1 MQRGKVWWVNF
12 EPAIG
17 GEIKKNRPAII
28 ISNDAA
34 NRALNRVQ
42 VVPLT
47 TQQTDKL
54 YPSEV
59 YVLLNDKPCKA
70 MADQIMTV
78 DKRRLSNQAGKINNE
93 EMAKLEK
100 VILLQLGIKER

>member
-1 MQRGKVWWVNF
+1 MQRGEIWWVNF

-42 VVPLT
+42 VIPLT

-54 YPSEV
+54 YPSETRV
-59 YVLLNDKPCKA
+59 MLDDKSCKA

-78 DKRRLSNQAGKINNE
+78 DKRRLSKRAGKINGD
-93 EMAKLEK
+93 EMVKLEK
-100 VILLQLGIKER
+100 VVLLQLGIA

>member
-1 MQRGKVWWVNF
+1 MQRGEVWWINF
-12 EPAIG
+12 DPAIG
-17 GEIKKNRPAII
+17 GEIKKTRPAII

-42 VVPLT
+42 VIPLT

-54 YPSEV
+54 YPSEAAV
-59 YVLLNDKPCKA
+59 MLNDKPCKA

-78 DKRRLSNQAGKINNE
+78 DKRRLTNQAGKINRE
-93 EMAKLEK
+93 EMLKLEK
-100 VILLQLGIKER
+100 VLLLQLGID

>member
-1 MQRGKVWWVNF
+1 MLRGEIWWVNF
-12 EPAIG
+12 EPAVG
-17 GEIKKNRPAII
+17 SEIKKIRPAII

-47 TQQTDKL
+47 TQQTMKL
-54 YPSEV
+54 YPSEAQ
-59 YVLLNDKPCKA
+59 VLLDDKPCKA

-78 DKRRLSNQAGKINNE
+78 DKRRLSNHAGKITDD
-93 EMAKLEK
+93 EMIKVEK
-100 VILLQLGIKER
+100 VVLLQLGIADK

>member
-1 MQRGKVWWVNF
+1 MQRGDIWWVNF
-12 EPAIG
+12 EPAMG

-42 VVPLT
+42 VIPLT
-47 TQQTDKL
+47 TQHTDKL
-54 YPSEV
+54 YPSETRV
-59 YVLLNDKPCKA
+59 MLDDKPCKA

-78 DKRRLSNQAGKINNE
+78 DKRRLSKRAGKIDSD
-93 EMAKLEK
+93 EMVKLEK
-100 VILLQLGIKER
+100 VVLLQLGIS

>member
-1 MQRGKVWWVNF
+1 MHRGEVWWVNF

-17 GEIKKNRPAII
+17 GEIKKVRPAII
-28 ISNDAA
+28 MSNDAA

-42 VVPLT
+42 VIPLT

-59 YVLLNDKPCKA
+59 QILLDNKPCKA

-78 DKRRLSNQAGKINNE
+78 DKRRLSNRAGKINND
-93 EMAKLEK
+93 EMIKLEK
-100 VILLQLGIKER
+100 VVLLQLGIANR